1 MNTNWDKCFLKR
13 EPGSIRAFRKKKK
26 KTWPRLDKGFP
37 EKVKFDLYLKIE

>member
-13 EPGSIRAFRKKKK
+13 EPGSIRAFRKKK